1 MTEEI
6 RILVADDHPLFRQG
20 VVHTLRE
27 DPGLAIVSEAA
38 SAAAASEAAR
48 ETLPD
53 IILLDMQFPDG
64 TGLDVL
70 DRLQVDCPYSRVIIL
85 TVVDDE
91 DTLVEALKRGARGY
105 ILKGT
110 SGTDLKAIVRAVAAG
125 ETYVTPQMAG
135 RLLKELASGREDNA
149 AGVMD
154 LTDRERSILDLV
166 ATGMTNKEIADRL
179 FLSEKTVKHYMTNIL
194 QKLHVRNRVEA
205 AMLASRRKSTP

>member
-27 DPGLAIVSEAA
+27 DPGLAVVSEAA

-70 DRLQVDCPYSRVIIL
+70 DSLQVDCPYSRVIIL

-125 ETYVTPQMAG
+125 ETYVTPQIAG
-135 RLLKELASGREDNA
+135 RLLKELASGRDDNA

-205 AMLASRRKSTP
+205 AMFASRRKSAP

>member
-1 MTEEI
+1 MTGEI

-27 DPGLAIVSEAA
+27 DPGFAVVSEAA

-53 IILLDMQFPDG
+53 VILLDMQFPDG

-70 DRLQVDCPYSRVIIL
+70 DSLQEDCPYSRVIIL

-91 DTLVEALKRGARGY
+91 DTLIEALKRGARGY

-110 SGTDLKAIVRAVAAG
+110 SGTDLKGIVRAVAAG

-135 RLLKELASGREDNA
+135 RLIKELTSARDDST
-149 AGVMD
+149 AGVLG

-179 FLSEKTVKHYMTNIL
+179 YLSEKTIKHYMTNIL
-194 QKLHVRNRVEA
+194 QKLQVRNRVEA
-205 AMLASRRKSTP
+205 AMLVGRKKGLP

>member
-1 MTEEI
+1 MTEGI

-20 VVHTLRE
+20 VIATLRE
-27 DPGLAIVSEAA
+27 DAEFSIVAEA
-38 SAAAASEAAR
+38 SLAAAAIEAAR

-64 TGLDVL
+64 TGLDVI
-70 DRLQVDCPYSRVIIL
+70 DALQDDCPYSRVIIL

-110 SGTDLKAIVRAVAAG
+110 SGTDLKAIVRSVAAG

-135 RLLKELASGREDNA
+135 RLLKELTAARDDNPSGVL
-149 AGVMD
+149 G

-166 ATGMTNKEIADRL
+166 ATGMTNKEIADSL
-179 FLSEKTVKHYMTNIL
+179 FLSEKTIKHYMTNIL

-205 AMLASRRKSTP
+205 AMLVSREKGT

>member
-1 MTEEI
+1 VTEEI
-6 RILVADDHPLFRQG
+6 RVLVADDHPLFRQG

-27 DPGLAIVSEAA
+27 DPGFSIVSEAA
-38 SAAAASEAAR
+38 SAAEVGEAAR

-70 DRLQVDCPYSRVIIL
+70 GSLQEDCPYSRVIIL

-91 DTLVEALKRGARGY
+91 DTLIEALKRGARGY

-135 RLLKELASGREDNA
+135 RLIKELTGGRNDGG
-149 AGVMD
+149 GVLG

-205 AMLASRRKSTP
+205 AMLVDRKKGSR

>member
-1 MTEEI
+1 VTGEI

-27 DPGLAIVSEAA
+27 DPDFVVVSEAA

-53 IILLDMQFPDG
+53 VILLDMQFPDG

-70 DRLQVDCPYSRVIIL
+70 DSLQEDCPYSHVIIL

-91 DTLVEALKRGARGY
+91 DTLIEALKRGARGY

-135 RLLKELASGREDNA
+135 RLIKELTSGRDDNASG
-149 AGVMD
+149 VMG
-154 LTDRERSILDLV
+154 LTHRERSILDLV
-166 ATGMTNKEIADRL
+166 ATGMTNKEIADSL
-179 FLSEKTVKHYMTNIL
+179 FLSEKTIKHYMTNIL
-194 QKLHVRNRVEA
+194 QKLQVRNRVEA
-205 AMLASRRKSTP
+205 AMMVKRQNSAQ